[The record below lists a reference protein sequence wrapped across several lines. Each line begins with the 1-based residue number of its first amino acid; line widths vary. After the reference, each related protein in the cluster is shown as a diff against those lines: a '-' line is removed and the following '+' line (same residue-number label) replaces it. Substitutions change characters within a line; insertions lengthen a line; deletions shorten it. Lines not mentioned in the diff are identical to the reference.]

1 MDPRIEKLAQF
12 MQQRDA
18 RIFEVQDRHGN
29 FQSWEGIGEMG
40 REEYM
45 KDAEAYVKAMDII
58 NANTPKTEQVELTE
72 YYCGRLLSH
81 SNHRWISGAS
91 GYEFQCPGDKP

>member
-18 RIFEVQDRHGN
+18 RTYEVQDANGN
-29 FQSWEGIGEMG
+29 FQTWDGIGELG

-45 KDAEAYVKAMDII
+45 KDAEAYVAAMDII
-58 NANTPKTEQVELTE
+58 NAKA
-72 YYCGRLLSH
+72 GR
-81 SNHRWISGAS
+81 
-91 GYEFQCPGDKP
+91 